1 MNNIQFRQWDSSQDI
16 NMLKGKTLLFPL
28 DFEFAECPAGLI

>member
-16 NMLKGKTLLFPL
+16 NMLKVKKLLFSL
-28 DFEFAECPAGLI
+28 DFEFTECSAGLI